1 MSRAIRESQ
10 VVNHFRYD
18 RVLLDKWLGARFR
31 QRATKVLGLVVLGAL
46 LASCGH
52 ADDGATVGST
62 ANVATSASAEAPIV
76 EKTTTGAPIPPR
88 PDIAKPAA
96 PLLDG
101 SDEENAYAVAKY
113 MADSYEYMYARSD
126 SEPWLRFAADEC
138 EYCQKII
145 AAVNADKE
153 TGEWAA
159 TKLSVLDTR
168 MYKGVNPKEFE
179 VHFLIE
185 QSDTVEHKVDETVEN
200 KGDLYTFVVGLNGE
214 TTWKVIGIT
223 ISDPKTFEEGR

>member
-46 LASCGH
+46 LASCGR

-62 ANVATSASAEAPIV
+62 ANVGTSASAEAPIA

-101 SDEENAYAVAKY
+101 SDEENAYDVAKY

-145 AAVNADKE
+145 VAVNADKE
-153 TGEWAA
+153 TGEW
-159 TKLSVLDTR
+159 VDTSFEVQDSR
-168 MYKGVNPKEFE
+168 MYRLDDARGYE
-179 VHFLIE
+179 VHFLTELDDVVAHNLDGEDTAQGGTFNLVITVSTDPSVQVE
-185 QSDTVEHKVDETVEN
+185 RIDTVDASTFA
-200 KGDLYTFVVGLNGE
+200 KG
-214 TTWKVIGIT
+214 
-223 ISDPKTFEEGR
+223 R